1 MPVYRTAQG
10 KPLDMSQLV
19 AKNEKVRAVGNMN
32 VNARGDVLDSHN
44 RVIRDNTKR
53 VKSQYQNV
61 VKQRP
66 QQPSASQPVQQAPVS
81 QPVQEIEELS
91 EAEKEMFDDLDDEEI
106 KK

>member
-10 KPLDMSQLV
+10 KPLDMSQLA

-44 RVIRDNTKR
+44 RVIKDNTKR
-53 VKSQYQNV
+53 VKAQYQNI
-61 VKQRP
+61 VKERP
-66 QQPSASQPVQQAPVS
+66 SKPHVNQQSQQKPVAP
-81 QPVQEIEELS
+81 PVQEIEELS
-91 EAEKEMFDDLDDEEI
+91 EAEQSLFDDLDNEEI